1 MQILFYSYNFT
12 PKDRGGM
19 EKFFLS
25 IIQKLKKQ
33 HQIVLLLPNWH
44 NISLNGVKIYHI
56 PEFKFEFKIDNLNNI
71 KSSILGFLKIIS
83 SLIATIL
90 FLPFILF
97 RNKIDIVNIFQPSH
111 STPLICL
118 ISRLLRKKTIIS
130 LRGLDWYVHP
140 LIQITKDLS
149 FIFTNNILTNSKD
162 LFDCYKRTSILPQ
175 FLFLNK
181 RIYTIP
187 NGIDT
192 NFWKPNKE
200 QIKEK
205 KNDLVFVGHLY
216 DKSHIFN
223 KGIGNLS
230 KALKIIREKHNKKLK
245 TIIIGEYDLKLLKE
259 MINSDID
266 KYFNFKGF
274 LHSKTLIKNEL
285 QNSKIFVLSSNSEG
299 LPNCLM
305 EAMALEMPCIASNVG
320 SISTL
325 IDNNKNGLIFEL
337 KKPNELP
344 NLILYL
350 LKNNNLQ
357 KKLGKNARKKMI
369 NQFNWDIVIKK
380 YNILFKKL
388 IK

>member
-1 MQILFYSYNFT
+1 M
-12 PKDRGGM
+12 
-19 EKFFLS
+19 
-25 IIQKLKKQ
+25 
-33 HQIVLLLPNWH
+33 
-44 NISLNGVKIYHI
+44 
-56 PEFKFEFKIDNLNNI
+56 
-71 KSSILGFLKIIS
+71 
-83 SLIATIL
+83 
-90 FLPFILF
+90 
-97 RNKIDIVNIFQPSH
+97 
-111 STPLICL
+111 
-118 ISRLLRKKTIIS
+118 
-130 LRGLDWYVHP
+130 
-140 LIQITKDLS
+140 
-149 FIFTNNILTNSKD
+149 
-162 LFDCYKRTSILPQ
+162 
-175 FLFLNK
+175 
-181 RIYTIP
+181 
-187 NGIDT
+187 
-192 NFWKPNKE
+192 
-200 QIKEK
+200 
-205 KNDLVFVGHLY
+205 
-216 DKSHIFN
+216 
-223 KGIGNLS
+223 
-230 KALKIIREKHNKKLK
+230 KIIREKHNKKLK

-285 QNSKIFVLSSNSEG
+285 QKSKIFVLSSNSEG

-305 EAMALEMPCIASNVG
+305 EAMALEMPCIASDVG

-369 NQFNWDIVIKK
+369 NQFNWDIIIKK